1 MKIFLVSAIQLPSS
15 PGPPMINYVCVGQ
28 EQPPKKHLT
37 QMQSLAYIIVQG
49 MPLELQVKTLM
60 YLDFRMFIFIVIHVF

>member
-1 MKIFLVSAIQLPSS
+1 MKIFLISEIKLPSS

-28 EQPPKKHLT
+28 EQPPEKHLT

-49 MPLELQVKTLM
+49 MPLNLQVKTLM

>member
-28 EQPPKKHLT
+28 EEPPKKHLT
-37 QMQSLAYIIVQG
+37 QMQSLAYIIV
-49 MPLELQVKTLM
+49 
-60 YLDFRMFIFIVIHVF
+60 

>member
-28 EQPPKKHLT
+28 EQTPEKYQTRMP
-37 QMQSLAYIIVQG
+37 SLAYIIVQG
-49 MPLELQVKTLM
+49 MPLELQVKTLF
-60 YLDFRMFIFIVIHVF
+60 YLDFRMFIVMVNYVF

>member
-60 YLDFRMFIFIVIHVF
+60 YLDFRMFIVIVIHVF